1 MKSEPVIELS
11 CTGVYSR
18 HLPSLPIHVPVL
30 WQSDKGPRQGQEQPV
45 PSYPKALQAYSIRAG
60 PQLLS
65 LFRSEDGLVALASP
79 PISRGFDEM

>member
-11 CTGVYSR
+11 CTGGYSR
-18 HLPSLPIHVPVL
+18 RLLIHVPVL
-30 WQSDKGPRQGQEQPV
+30 WQSDKGPRQGQKQPV

-79 PISRGFDEM
+79 PISRGLDEM